1 MEHVN
6 TGMIQKVNKEK
17 KAMNKIVLQT
27 ITNTSFELLQ
37 ITGIEFYWIRLPLQG
52 LPPSDK

>member
-1 MEHVN
+1 
-6 TGMIQKVNKEK
+6 MIQKVNKEK
-17 KAMNKIVLQT
+17 KTMNKIVLQT
-27 ITNTSFELLQ
+27 ITNTSFKLLQ